1 MECDNTHRFG
11 INIRSIHNIRYFTFS
26 ILGDK
31 KMKNLAIILS
41 TTSLLIS
48 GALCYGAYVTYQKAQ
63 KILDNPEEFVGA
75 VVEKQ
80 VSKAFEK
87 LPIPKLNT
95 EKFKLPF

>member
-1 MECDNTHRFG
+1 
-11 INIRSIHNIRYFTFS
+11 
-26 ILGDK
+26 
-31 KMKNLAIILS
+31 MKNLAIILS
-41 TTSLLIS
+41 AMSLTIS

-87 LPIPKLNT
+87 LPIPKINT
-95 EKFKLPF
+95 GSIKFPF

>member
-1 MECDNTHRFG
+1 MKQL
-11 INIRSIHNIRYFTFS
+11 SIV
-26 ILGDK
+26 
-31 KMKNLAIILS
+31 LS

-95 EKFKLPF
+95 GKFQLPF

>member
-1 MECDNTHRFG
+1 
-11 INIRSIHNIRYFTFS
+11 
-26 ILGDK
+26 
-31 KMKNLAIILS
+31 MKHVALALS
-41 TTSLLIS
+41 VISLSIS

-80 VSKAFEK
+80 VNKAFQK

-95 EKFKLPF
+95 GSIKFPF

>member
-1 MECDNTHRFG
+1 MKQL
-11 INIRSIHNIRYFTFS
+11 SIV
-26 ILGDK
+26 
-31 KMKNLAIILS
+31 LS

-80 VSKAFEK
+80 VSKAFDK
-87 LPIPKLNT
+87 LPIPKINS

>member
-1 MECDNTHRFG
+1 
-11 INIRSIHNIRYFTFS
+11 
-26 ILGDK
+26 
-31 KMKNLAIILS
+31 MKNIALVFSTLS
-41 TTSLLIS
+41 LVLS
-48 GALCYGAYVTYQKAQ
+48 GALCVGAYVTYKKAEA
-63 KILDNPEEFVGA
+63 ILNNPEDFVGA

>member
-1 MECDNTHRFG
+1 
-11 INIRSIHNIRYFTFS
+11 
-26 ILGDK
+26 
-31 KMKNLAIILS
+31 MKNLAIMLS

-48 GALCYGAYVTYQKAQ
+48 GALCYGAYVTYKKAEA
-63 KILDNPEEFVGA
+63 ILNNPEEFVGA

-80 VSKAFEK
+80 VNKAFEK